1 MAPKA
6 LRSLQSLNS
15 YFEYYLIANEMSTI
29 RTSLSM
35 SLTFVRYQRN
45 VSHIDIAGWTGYP
58 FHMTH
63 STIDVD
69 RLYQRI
75 GKAIHDLRQAKK
87 PRLTQAGL
95 AELLGVTRTSI
106 TNIEKGEQ
114 RIPLHLLYMLCAK
127 LSVQISDVIPVV
139 EDVVAQLPDTTSRRP
154 DQSTKIPPKT
164 AALMKNLSMGDNE

>member
-1 MAPKA
+1 M
-6 LRSLQSLNS
+6 
-15 YFEYYLIANEMSTI
+15 
-29 RTSLSM
+29 TSAKM
-35 SLTFVRYQRN
+35 TFSRAGKI
-45 VSHIDIAGWTGYP
+45 VSHIDIYGSSGYASD
-58 FHMTH
+58 MTC

-106 TNIEKGEQ
+106 TNIEKGGQ

-127 LSVQISDVIPVV
+127 LSVQISNVIPLV
-139 EDVVAQLPDTTSRRP
+139 EDVVAQLPDTTARRP

-164 AALMKNLSMGDNE
+164 AALMKNLSIGDKE

>member
-1 MAPKA
+1 MSAQ
-6 LRSLQSLNS
+6 LTYRRTRDIVS
-15 YFEYYLIANEMSTI
+15 Y
-29 RTSLSM
+29 
-35 SLTFVRYQRN
+35 
-45 VSHIDIAGWTGYP
+45 IDISGSTGYA
-58 FHMTH
+58 FEMTH

-69 RLYQRI
+69 RLYRRI

-87 PRLTQAGL
+87 PRLTQAAL

-139 EDVVAQLPDTTSRRP
+139 EDLVAQLPDTTSRRP
-154 DQSTKIPPKT
+154 DPPSEIPPKT
-164 AALMKNLSMGDNE
+164 AALIKNLSMGDKE

>member
-1 MAPKA
+1 MTFLHADIIV
-6 LRSLQSLNS
+6 S
-15 YFEYYLIANEMSTI
+15 Y
-29 RTSLSM
+29 
-35 SLTFVRYQRN
+35 
-45 VSHIDIAGWTGYP
+45 IDIVGSSGYAP
-58 FHMTH
+58 DMTH

-106 TNIEKGEQ
+106 TNIEKGGQ

-127 LSVQISDVIPVV
+127 LSVQIWDVIPMV
-139 EDVVAQLPDTTSRRP
+139 EDVVAQLPDTTARRP
-154 DQSTKIPPKT
+154 DQSTEIPPKT
-164 AALMKNLSMGDNE
+164 AALMKNLSMGDKE